1 MKEELI
7 SKNHQEMVFIIHLFS
22 FFYVKV
28 SKLKAHIP
36 VLHTIRE
43 ITSLTKHTIT
53 VGELDYVQLK

>member
-22 FFYVKV
+22 FFYAKV

-36 VLHTIRE
+36 VLHTISE
-43 ITSLTKHTIT
+43 ITSLTKQIIT
-53 VGELDYVQLK
+53 VGELDYVRLK